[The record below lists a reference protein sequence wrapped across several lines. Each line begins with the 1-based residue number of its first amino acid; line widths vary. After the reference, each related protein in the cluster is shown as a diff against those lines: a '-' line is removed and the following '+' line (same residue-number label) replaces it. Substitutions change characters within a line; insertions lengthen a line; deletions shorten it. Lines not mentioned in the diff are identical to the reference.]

1 MFSAAWVDNKGPQRV
16 LRFALHA
23 FTRPLRYKGLVLF
36 IDATF
41 EGTLKGFYQVLI
53 LSVMD
58 NATNMCTPI
67 FFCPMTTKS
76 KQAYSITWM
85 NILSCVGELKFI

>member
-1 MFSAAWVDNKGPQRV
+1 MFSSAWVDDKGPERV
-16 LRFALHA
+16 LGFALPA
-23 FTRPLRYKGLVLF
+23 LTRLLGYMGLVLF

-41 EGTLKGFYQVLI
+41 DGAPKGFYQVLI

-67 FFCPMTTKS
+67 FFV
-76 KQAYSITWM
+76 
-85 NILSCVGELKFI
+85 L